1 MTIFPN
7 DARGATVYA
16 IALAVSVAT
25 CTTTMRIAAAAA
37 AAPSYEQIAA
47 DPLRTDQDR
56 RADETRKPA
65 EFLQFAQVKPGM
77 RVLDVAA
84 GAGYTTQLLALAVGR
99 EGTVW
104 AQGEGP
110 SQPLQKR
117 LSEHPQ
123 SNIVPVTRSFEDPVP
138 EGVSNLDLIT
148 IVMNYHDIAYLPV
161 DRSRMDR
168 RLFDALKP
176 GGRLVIID
184 HSAKDGTGVDAAK
197 TLHRIDEAVVRQ
209 ELTRAGF
216 RLDAESNF
224 LRVPADPREQAF
236 FDMRTPTDKF
246 ALRYVKP

>member
-1 MTIFPN
+1 
-7 DARGATVYA
+7 
-16 IALAVSVAT
+16 
-25 CTTTMRIAAAAA
+25 MRIAAAP

-47 DPLRTDQDR
+47 DPLRTDRDR
-56 RADETRKPA
+56 SADETRKPV

-84 GAGYTTQLLALAVGR
+84 GAGYTTQLLALAVGP
-99 EGTVW
+99 EGRVW

-110 SQPLQKR
+110 APSLQKR

-123 SNIVPVTRSFEDPVP
+123 ANVVPVTRSFEDPVP
-138 EGVSNLDLIT
+138 DGVSNLDLVT

-161 DRSRMDR
+161 DRARMDR

-176 GGRLVIID
+176 GGHLVIID
-184 HSAKDGTGVDAAK
+184 HSAKAGTGVGAAK

-209 ELTRAGF
+209 ELTQAGF
-216 RLDAESNF
+216 RLEAESNF

>member
-7 DARGATVYA
+7 DARRAALYA
-16 IALAVSVAT
+16 ITLAVSVVA
-25 CTTTMRIAAAAA
+25 CTTTMRTAAAAA
-37 AAPSYEQIAA
+37 GAPSYDQIAA
-47 DPLRTDQDR
+47 DPLRTDQDK
-56 RADETRKPA
+56 RADETRKPV

-84 GAGYTTQLLALAVGR
+84 GAGYTTQLLALAVGSD
-99 EGTVW
+99 GTVW
-104 AQGEGP
+104 AQGEAP
-110 SQPLQKR
+110 SQSLQKR

-123 SNIVPVTRSFEDPVP
+123 SNIVPVTRSFQDPVP
-138 EGVSNLDLIT
+138 DGVSNLDLVT

-161 DRSRMDR
+161 DRARMDR
-168 RLFDALKP
+168 HLFDALKP

-184 HSAKDGTGVDAAK
+184 HAAKSGTGVGAAK

-209 ELTRAGF
+209 ELTQAGF

-236 FDMRTPTDKF
+236 FDMHTPTDKF